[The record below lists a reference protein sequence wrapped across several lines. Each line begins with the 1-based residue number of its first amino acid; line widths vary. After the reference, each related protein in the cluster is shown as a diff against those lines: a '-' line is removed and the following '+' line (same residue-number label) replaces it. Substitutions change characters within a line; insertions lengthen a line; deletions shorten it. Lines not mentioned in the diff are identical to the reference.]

1 MNKFGFVSGYLYFV
15 IMIAKLKLLAFMKFI
30 LKSIFIVV
38 SALGLVSCQEK
49 DNSSDEASVIKVEN
63 KLLKFDSEG
72 GECVIPY
79 TSIGNAYGKLVDV
92 DVDAEW
98 VELENITST
107 SVELSIGKNDTGV
120 DRTAKVVI
128 SGYEAPE
135 VIVRIVQSKVSDST
149 PAYSNFTVTI
159 SDITSSSACIEVDP
173 LNPSAYYYTD
183 LLTASLYESYGESK
197 IVENMLDYI
206 TQMVPI
212 SGATDPRV
220 FLYQGYYNTSYDE
233 NVSLDLRDN
242 TDYYVAVVGM
252 DVDEEGNL
260 VTTGK
265 GEFYKFRTLKA
276 SPVDM
281 DFSFA
286 ISGSQVE
293 VTPSDDYTYVCGVAS
308 KSQWDAYSDHADVA
322 RDYIAIAKQYGMLE
336 TIIYSGKRLVDF
348 TYLLEK
354 SGEYVVYAVGYRN
367 SEKDKG
373 ITTEISFN
381 EFTYTVQ

>member
-1 MNKFGFVSGYLYFV
+1 MRLSLKNLFIIVFAFV
-15 IMIAKLKLLAFMKFI
+15 LA
-30 LKSIFIVV
+30 
-38 SALGLVSCQEK
+38 SCQDKGKNLETV
-49 DNSSDEASVIKVEN
+49 SVIKIEN
-63 KLLKFDSEG
+63 KLLKVGSDG
-72 GECVIPY
+72 GECIIPY
-79 TSIGNAYGKLVDV
+79 TAVGKAYGKVV
-92 DVDAEW
+92 EVEVDAEW
-98 VELENITST
+98 VELAEVTST
-107 SVELSIGKNDTGV
+107 SVELSIVKNDTGA
-120 DRTAKVVI
+120 DRTAKLVL

-135 VIVRIVQSKVSDST
+135 VTVRIVQSKVSDSK

-159 SDITSSSACIEVDP
+159 SDMTSSSACVEVDP

-183 LLTASLYESYGESK
+183 LFTASQYESYGEAK
-197 IVENMLDYI
+197 IVEAMLEYI
-206 TQMVPI
+206 GQMVSF

-252 DVDEEGNL
+252 DLDEGGNL
-260 VTTGK
+260 VATDK

-276 SPVDM
+276 SQVDM
-281 DFSFA
+281 DFTFA

-293 VTPSDDYTYVCGVAS
+293 VTPSADYTYVCGVAS
-308 KSQWDAYSDHADVA
+308 KSQWNAYSDYADAA
-322 RDYIAIAKQYGMLE
+322 RDYIAIAKQYDMLE
-336 TIIYSGKRLVDF
+336 TIIYTGKRTVDF

-373 ITTEISFN
+373 ITTEISFK
-381 EFTYTVQ
+381 EFTYTAQ